1 MPDRSRPS
9 EGSWTA
15 EALATGRLQ
24 RLRPSMPAAGDLVNR
39 ARMHLRSAGLIADN
53 DPTLAMSA
61 CHDAARQGISAH
73 MRATGY
79 RATAE
84 AGAHRLVI
92 EYASVVL
99 AGVISEDDVVALDEL
114 RRDRHTA
121 EYGDF
126 ASRTITAE
134 RVRDALAL
142 AGRIVDAVA
151 NELARKD
158 SKRSL

>member
-61 CHDAARQGISAH
+61 CHDAARQAISAH

-114 RRDRHTA
+114 RRDRHIGNT
-121 EYGDF
+121 ET
-126 ASRTITAE
+126 SLHE
-134 RVRDALAL
+134 RSPQSGSETHLPWQ
-142 AGRIVDAVA
+142 AGS
-151 NELARKD
+151 LT
-158 SKRSL
+158 RSPTS